1 MVRYTVQTEISHDG
15 LNKYMVIKA
24 PNEYELYQKVE
35 AQLAQ
40 WDEQWERKLLAEK
53 KRLERESIQ
62 RTHEENK
69 REALIL
75 TEAAEGIYEKLG
87 NLIKDNLDGKATK
100 WEELKKSKKF
110 PYMKPLKPEMGN
122 IPEAP
127 NKNDEKYSPKFK
139 VLDYVIRARKKA
151 LINKYSNEYVMDYES
166 YTLEKEKIEGENKQ
180 KQLDYKNNMMI
191 WEEEKTTYEG
201 EIEKFN
207 NYVDEMKSKYEA
219 DDSEAIGFFVDNLL
233 TRLEFPIEFVREVE
247 SEYLSDTKILVI
259 DFSFPTMEDLPKL
272 KKVTYIK
279 SREELSETYFS
290 EAQITKK
297 YDDIV
302 YKIVLLVLNEIFKNS
317 NGKIDSVVL
326 NGKVHTTDLTTGKE
340 IEPFILSVKV
350 DNEDFK
356 ELKLGTLDPK
366 AWFKSAK
373 GIAAAKISTVVPV
386 TPILK
391 LNKDDSRFIDSKN
404 ILYNI
409 DEELNLAEMDW
420 QDFENLIREI
430 FEQEFNIN
438 GGEVKIT
445 QASRDGGVDA
455 IAFDPDPIRG
465 GKIVIQA
472 KRYNNVV
479 GVAAVRDLYGTVMN
493 EGANKGIL
501 VSTSNYGSDAYNF
514 VKDKPLTLLNGANL
528 LYLLEKHGHK
538 ATIKLKQ
545 KY

>member
-1 MVRYTVQTEISHDG
+1 
-15 LNKYMVIKA
+15 
-24 PNEYELYQKVE
+24 
-35 AQLAQ
+35 
-40 WDEQWERKLLAEK
+40 
-53 KRLERESIQ
+53 
-62 RTHEENK
+62 
-69 REALIL
+69 
-75 TEAAEGIYEKLG
+75 
-87 NLIKDNLDGKATK
+87 
-100 WEELKKSKKF
+100 
-110 PYMKPLKPEMGN
+110 
-122 IPEAP
+122 
-127 NKNDEKYSPKFK
+127 
-139 VLDYVIRARKKA
+139 
-151 LINKYSNEYVMDYES
+151 
-166 YTLEKEKIEGENKQ
+166 
-180 KQLDYKNNMMI
+180 MMI

>member
-302 YKIVLLVLNEIFKNS
+302 YKIVLLVLNKIFKNS